1 MKTVGR
7 LDSKET
13 GTTAVY
19 LSDGNMNMALVKN
32 SPIAKRGVQLLGIK
46 VPSIKDVGERLKQ
59 SAEYLYPGEAPI
71 TLRERPASGPYKTV
85 YFKDPD
91 GNEIDVSEEGW
102 DLITMVR
109 RRKIIQMKRVTAA
122 FLAALFLT
130 CATLQQP
137 RRCGFLMQRSPRI
150 SPASGWRKGAER
162 LRDMGSM
169 FSSFI
174 PLRAAPMFRLC

>member
-71 TLRERPASGPYKTV
+71 TLRERPASSPYKTV
-85 YFKDPD
+85 YFRIP
-91 GNEIDVSEEGW
+91 
-102 DLITMVR
+102 M
-109 RRKIIQMKRVTAA
+109 
-122 FLAALFLT
+122 
-130 CATLQQP
+130 AT
-137 RRCGFLMQRSPRI
+137 R
-150 SPASGWRKGAER
+150 
-162 LRDMGSM
+162 SM
-169 FSSFI
+169 FLKKVGTYNRDGSTEENN
-174 PLRAAPMFRLC
+174 